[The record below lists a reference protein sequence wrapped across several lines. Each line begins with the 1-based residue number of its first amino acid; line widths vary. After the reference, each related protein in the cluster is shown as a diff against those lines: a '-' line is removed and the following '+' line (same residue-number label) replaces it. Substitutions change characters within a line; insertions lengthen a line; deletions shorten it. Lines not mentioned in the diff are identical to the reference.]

1 MLLKPARSQPRFR
14 RRKYLIDPHLQ
25 FGVAARMLVPVAGV
39 AGLSTVAVLLFMGGD
54 DAAMMNSDELR
65 RFLLVANGFYF
76 VLQASIL
83 VVASLVL
90 THRIAGPAF
99 VLKNALDGMLEGDN
113 GRRLLVRDYDYLKD
127 VSDRVAAVRGRM
139 QAQRAEL
146 DSTLKDL
153 QACLAQGEVEEAQR
167 IVAQLRLT
175 GEVTPRT
182 EAESAVG
189 TDVVREAGRATAA
202 TAV

>member
-1 MLLKPARSQPRFR
+1 
-14 RRKYLIDPHLQ
+14 
-25 FGVAARMLVPVAGV
+25 MLVPVAGV
-39 AGLSTVAVLLFMGGD
+39 AGLSTVAVLLFMSRD

-127 VSDRVAAVRGRM
+127 VSDRIAAVRGRM

-175 GEVTPRT
+175 GEATPRA
-182 EAESAVG
+182 EAESTDGA
-189 TDVVREAGRATAA
+189 DVVREAGRATAA